1 MVRGGRVSPLKGL
14 VAKLL
19 NLKPIISLDEE
30 GKGIAFGK
38 SFSRKGNMDKI
49 KKLVTEFGQKDRVW
63 NYAIVHARALDRA
76 QDYAADI
83 EKILGKAPA
92 YIQEISPVVG
102 AHNGIGV
109 VGIGIMHE

>member
-1 MVRGGRVSPLKGL
+1 M
-14 VAKLL
+14 L
-19 NLKPIISLDEE
+19 NLKPIISLDED

-38 SFSRKGNMDKI
+38 SFSRQGNMEKI
-49 KKLVTEFGQKDRVW
+49 KKLVAAFGQEDKVW
-63 NYAIVHARALDRA
+63 NYAIVHARAQDRA
-76 QDYAADI
+76 QDYAADL
-83 EKILGKAPA
+83 EKALGKAPA